1 MPKNKLLY
9 LGLLVVAAAAF
20 IFVGAKL
27 ATFMEPAVPY
37 AVAVGALLIV
47 VGLVM
52 ESRKKGAAADSET
65 PPAPP
70 SN

>member
-9 LGLLVVAAAAF
+9 LGLLVVAAAAL

-47 VGLVM
+47 LGLVM
-52 ESRKKGAAADSET
+52 EAKKKNKPVETGSATT
-65 PPAPP
+65 PPVP
-70 SN
+70 